1 MVTVE
6 EKPLRCLLCGYSRAG
21 LPYGN
26 ACPECG
32 FVSDERVVIWEASPV
47 KPIHGSLCLLV
58 PLAFAVVASNYGRR
72 DLFGFP
78 VWAAI
83 LSAPILV
90 FFGTCSAF
98 RTRLLLGPLQ
108 IGFRSMRRTP
118 VVISLD
124 DFHLCG
130 VSPPEYEVTDTTVR
144 NVLSAALRRFTPEV
158 RHEFDY
164 HLRNRLMRRSWFE
177 GVRDARRLTPPAP

>member
-1 MVTVE
+1 MMTSADR
-6 EKPLRCLLCGYSRAG
+6 LQHCALCGYSRRG

-47 KPIHGSLCLLV
+47 RPVHAALCLLV
-58 PLAFAVVASNYGRR
+58 PLAFAVVASNYGWR

-83 LSAPILV
+83 LSAPVLV
-90 FFGTCSAF
+90 FFGTSRAF

-108 IGFRSMRRTP
+108 VGFCSMRRTP
-118 VVISLD
+118 VVITLD
-124 DFHLCG
+124 EFHLRG
-130 VSPPEYEVTDTTVR
+130 VSPPDYEVADAAMRTV
-144 NVLSAALRRFTPEV
+144 LEAALRRFTPEV
-158 RHEFDY
+158 RHEFDC